1 MFNNILLLHKIVVSL
16 YLLFTIIKVAML
28 LLAKKEN
35 TMRFRK
41 KTMFIEITLSVLFL
55 FSGLYLAFTSGTVRE
70 GNWFWGKVILIIAV
84 IPIGIIAFR
93 KFNKALAILALLILI
108 YIYGISETHSLT
120 FKEIYNI
127 AAPDSTTTTPAA
139 KIAYGQQVYATACVA
154 CHGSDGTLSLSGAFD
169 LTKINLDK
177 DQTVEVIT
185 NGRNNMPAFIKAL
198 TPNQIN
204 AVSMYVLT
212 LKK

>member
-1 MFNNILLLHKIVVSL
+1 MFSNILLLHKIVVSL
-16 YLLFTIIKVAML
+16 YLLFTLIKVGML
-28 LLAKKEN
+28 LFAKQEN
-35 TMRFRK
+35 TTKFRK

-55 FSGLYLAFTSGTVRE
+55 FSGLYLAFNSGAMRE

-108 YIYGISETHSLT
+108 YIYGISETKSLT
-120 FKEIYNI
+120 FKNTYNI
-127 AAPDSTTTTPAA
+127 NPSETNTTTPAA
-139 KIAYGQQVYATACVA
+139 ETAYGGQIYQTACVA
-154 CHGSDGTLSLSGAFD
+154 CHGSDGKLGLSGAFD
-169 LTKINLDK
+169 LTKTNLDK

-185 NGRNNMPAFIKAL
+185 NGRNNMPAFKKVL
-198 TPNQIN
+198 TPDQVN